1 MASFLFIVTIVTSLM
16 AFRDQ
21 FLKEKLILR
30 PYAFVHRKQYFTL
43 ITSGFIH
50 ADYRHLFMNMLTFW
64 FFAFSLEHMMVLL
77 EVRKHMRNPTG
88 EGQGWLEFLGHAK
101 FFLIYMIS
109 LVISDV
115 TTIPKYKDIPGYAT
129 LGASGAISGIIFPMI
144 ILAPSLGYNLKIFGL
159 IPGWIYVIVFMT
171 ASYVASRRSQDNINH
186 DAHLWGALGGMVF
199 TPVFFPK
206 QTWFFIENLR
216 ETLYGWTDLL

>member
-1 MASFLFIVTIVTSLM
+1 
-16 AFRDQ
+16 
-21 FLKEKLILR
+21 
-30 PYAFVHRKQYFTL
+30 
-43 ITSGFIH
+43 
-50 ADYRHLFMNMLTFW
+50 
-64 FFAFSLEHMMVLL
+64 MVLL
-77 EVRKHMRNPTG
+77 EVRKNMGNPTG

-144 ILAPSLGYNLKIFGL
+144 ILAPSLGYDLKIFGL